1 MAADVVE
8 KENVREYANKAID
21 KQKNNSKYD
30 DNRGNKKG
38 KNRIPK
44 MLKMHYQRIAI
55 LFLSIFKL
63 TPYIP
68 FTDVSSYLARSVLI
82 SKNICTI

>member
-1 MAADVVE
+1 M
-8 KENVREYANKAID
+8 
-21 KQKNNSKYD
+21 
-30 DNRGNKKG
+30 
-38 KNRIPK
+38 PK
-44 MLKMHYQRIAI
+44 MLKIHYQRIAI

-82 SKNICTI
+82 SKNSYTT

>member
-1 MAADVVE
+1 M
-8 KENVREYANKAID
+8 
-21 KQKNNSKYD
+21 
-30 DNRGNKKG
+30 
-38 KNRIPK
+38 PK

-68 FTDVSSYLARSVLI
+68 FTDVLSYLARSVLI